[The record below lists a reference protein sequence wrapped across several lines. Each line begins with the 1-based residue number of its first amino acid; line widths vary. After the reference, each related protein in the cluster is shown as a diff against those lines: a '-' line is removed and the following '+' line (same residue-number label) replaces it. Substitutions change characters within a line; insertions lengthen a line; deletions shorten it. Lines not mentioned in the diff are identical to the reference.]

1 MRALLYPWNTL
12 LVVVM
17 AGAGLAGFVVLC
29 NVVLPEFLRR
39 ARTNAEQH
47 PARSF
52 LIGLVNALFF
62 GLIVFVLVAHVRVL
76 RGLGLA
82 LATILLAF
90 IVCGIAAIALGLG
103 QRLRAEA
110 SATRQIVYGIVTLEL
125 AALLPLVGW
134 IIVPLASGMTGLGAV
149 ILALFQRKPKITT
162 G

>member
-1 MRALLYPWNTL
+1 M
-12 LVVVM
+12 
-17 AGAGLAGFVVLC
+17 
-29 NVVLPEFLRR
+29 
-39 ARTNAEQH
+39 
-47 PARSF
+47 
-52 LIGLVNALFF
+52 
-62 GLIVFVLVAHVRVL
+62 FVLVAHVRVL

-134 IIVPLASGMTGLGAV
+134 IIVPLASGLTGLGAV